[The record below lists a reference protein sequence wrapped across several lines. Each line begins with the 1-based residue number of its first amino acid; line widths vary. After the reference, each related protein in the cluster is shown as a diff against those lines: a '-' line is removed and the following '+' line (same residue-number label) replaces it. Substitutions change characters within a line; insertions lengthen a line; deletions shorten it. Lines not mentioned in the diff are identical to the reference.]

1 MVVAAASGDFSV
13 KHSVLIFCVGDKMVS
28 CRRNYLDL
36 MDHLTILNTDQ
47 WPFLDVY
54 LNFEDQLM
62 EIQAPFNLNS
72 VIVTG

>member
-1 MVVAAASGDFSV
+1 
-13 KHSVLIFCVGDKMVS
+13 MVS